1 MSRYLSTGAFRNSNL
16 EEIIRISLENGFN
29 VELSSSVP
37 FSPAMLDSLIGAINR
52 IRFLVH
58 NYFPPPLVPFVLNL
72 ASTDSGIHHRSV
84 THCKNA
90 IDLCAR
96 LKAPFYSFHAG
107 FTMDFD
113 PEDLGNP
120 RRQARL
126 STESRI
132 PRDEAYET
140 FVKTISSLACY
151 ANDQNVELLVEN
163 NVVAIENMAEDGTYP
178 MLLADVDEIKNF
190 FTDICCSG
198 VRLLLDMGHAKV
210 TARTFRKDPRCYPDE
225 LEPFIGC
232 LHLSDNDGRQDVNG
246 PFTHDV
252 WFASFLK
259 RLAAVPMVLEVYR
272 LSIDGMF
279 KQLRVVEELLAQ
291 DTIG

>member
-1 MSRYLSTGAFRNSNL
+1 MSLYLSTGAFRNSAL
-16 EEIIRISLENGFN
+16 EEIISTSLENKFN

-37 FSPAMLDSLIGAINR
+37 FSPNILDSLNGATNR

-58 NYFPPPLVPFVLNL
+58 NYFPPPPVPFVLNL
-72 ASTDSGIHHRSV
+72 ASTDSDIHHRSV
-84 THCKNA
+84 TLCKNA

-96 LKAPFYSFHAG
+96 LKAPFYSVHAG
-107 FTMDFD
+107 FTMHFD

-120 RRQARL
+120 RRQGRL
-126 STESRI
+126 SAESRM

-140 FVKTISSLACY
+140 FVKTIGSLACY
-151 ANDQNVELLVEN
+151 ANAQHVKLLVEN
-163 NVVAIENMAEDGTYP
+163 NLVAIENMAEDGTHP

-190 FTDICCSG
+190 FTDIRCFG

-210 TARTFRKDPRCYPDE
+210 TAGTFHKDPRCYLDE
-225 LEPFIGC
+225 LEPLIEC
-232 LHLSDNDGRQDVNG
+232 LHLSDNDGRRDING

-259 RLAAVPMVLEVYR
+259 RFAAVPMVVEVYR
-272 LSIDGMF
+272 LSVDGML

-291 DTIG
+291 DTIE